1 MFPEQ
6 CAKYLHDK
14 FRIHSELT
22 VRELMVILKRI
33 GIKTIKIHNNGK
45 IYDVF
50 FKRDIDGIQD
60 FEFLNNLYEYR
71 KAKQIRDEWN
81 NEPLIDYDPV
91 LSDMQNASDE
101 LLRQDDVYYTNETK
115 NNNMKKDN
123 KKALYESIMTSVAKE
138 VKKVLNERQILSEE
152 EKLSRRI
159 GNKLSFRIYGG
170 DWNDILDA
178 MENNNPE
185 EAREI
190 CRVINRSYRTR
201 IFSGDEIEFMIN
213 NWELCKESA
222 YKIRKEKIEKF
233 YHTGILPEHQR

>member
-1 MFPEQ
+1 MIN
-6 CAKYLHDK
+6 K
-14 FRIHSELT
+14 FIFEI
-22 VRELMVILKRI
+22 EKILYQK
-33 GIKTIKIHNNGK
+33 KKN
-45 IYDVF
+45 F
-50 FKRDIDGIQD
+50 LE
-60 FEFLNNLYEYR
+60 EF
-71 KAKQIRDEWN
+71 
-81 NEPLIDYDPV
+81 
-91 LSDMQNASDE
+91 
-101 LLRQDDVYYTNETK
+101 
-115 NNNMKKDN
+115 
-123 KKALYESIMTSVAKE
+123 
-138 VKKVLNERQILSEE
+138 
-152 EKLSRRI
+152 

-190 CRVINRSYRTR
+190 CRAINRSYRTR